1 VKVGSGPASRWH
13 NTRGTDWEPI
23 HGPATV
29 EPEENDPRREIE
41 PEEAAGHDH
50 ISPDLVRLRRGA
62 SARCSGA
69 RSTVGSTLSSTS
81 APSLASGPLVLA
93 DISGYTSFLQTVA
106 FVHRDDAF
114 ADGRVPEAYEVLS
127 GLLDGIVGRLVPPF
141 TLSKLEGDA
150 VFAYSDDST
159 SIPRGQEALDC
170 LGKCYAD
177 FRHRVDNVYAI
188 STCWCEACSGI
199 DRLDLKFVL
208 HAGSFVIQD
217 IAGQRE
223 LVGPQVV
230 LAHRLLKS
238 RAADL
243 VGHNGYVLVT
253 DAAADALDIP
263 SEDAVQL
270 SETHDD
276 EHVSA
281 HVFALR

>member
-1 VKVGSGPASRWH
+1 M
-13 NTRGTDWEPI
+13 
-23 HGPATV
+23 
-29 EPEENDPRREIE
+29 
-41 PEEAAGHDH
+41 
-50 ISPDLVRLRRGA
+50 
-62 SARCSGA
+62 
-69 RSTVGSTLSSTS
+69 
-81 APSLASGPLVLA
+81 
-93 DISGYTSFLQTVA
+93 A
-106 FVHRDDAF
+106 FTHRDDAF
-114 ADGRVPEAYEVLS
+114 ADGRVPEAYQVLS

-159 SIPRGQEALDC
+159 SIPPRAGGSRLPRQVLRGLPPSSRQRVRHLDVLC
-170 LGKCYAD
+170 D
-177 FRHRVDNVYAI
+177 
-188 STCWCEACSGI
+188 ACSGI

-253 DAAADALDIP
+253 DAAADALDIS

>member
-1 VKVGSGPASRWH
+1 M
-13 NTRGTDWEPI
+13 
-23 HGPATV
+23 
-29 EPEENDPRREIE
+29 
-41 PEEAAGHDH
+41 
-50 ISPDLVRLRRGA
+50 
-62 SARCSGA
+62 
-69 RSTVGSTLSSTS
+69 
-81 APSLASGPLVLA
+81 
-93 DISGYTSFLQTVA
+93 
-106 FVHRDDAF
+106 
-114 ADGRVPEAYEVLS
+114 
-127 GLLDGIVGRLVPPF
+127 
-141 TLSKLEGDA
+141 
-150 VFAYSDDST
+150 
-159 SIPRGQEALDC
+159 
-170 LGKCYAD
+170 
-177 FRHRVDNVYAI
+177 
-188 STCWCEACSGI
+188 
-199 DRLDLKFVL
+199 
-208 HAGSFVIQD
+208 IQD

>member
-1 VKVGSGPASRWH
+1 MFC
-13 NTRGTDWEPI
+13 PI
-23 HGPATV
+23 
-29 EPEENDPRREIE
+29 DPRYGLPRVYKEVQQS
-41 PEEAAGHDH
+41 DQ
-50 ISPDLVRLRRGA
+50 SL
-62 SARCSGA
+62 

-106 FVHRDDAF
+106 FAHRDDAF
-114 ADGRVPEAYEVLS
+114 ADGLVPEAYEVLS
-127 GLLDGIVGRLVPPF
+127 GLLDGIVGLLVPPF

-170 LGKCYAD
+170 FGECYAD

-188 STCWCEACSGI
+188 STCWCDACSGI
-199 DRLDLKFVL
+199 DRLDLKFIL